1 MKTALKALIPLAALM
16 VVGFATGCE
25 QKPAA
30 PKKTEVQDAAKDAGK
45 AAGEMK
51 DAAKDAVKEAGK

>member
-1 MKTALKALIPLAALM
+1 MKTAVKALIPLAALV

-25 QKPAA
+25 KKPAA
-30 PKKTEVQDAAKDAGK
+30 PKTTEVKDAAKDAGN

-51 DAAKDAVKEAGK
+51 DAAKDAVKDATK